1 MRRMRS
7 LQLDVFT
14 SEPFHGNQL
23 AVFFDADQITPDE
36 MQAVAREM
44 NFSECVFVLSA
55 TDPAAHTRL
64 RIFTPKVE
72 LPFAGHPVIGATFAL
87 AATGRISPDTTSP
100 ILLETGVGLMPIELL
115 FADARLS
122 FAWMRQPIPAFEP
135 WSGDRAALAASL
147 GIAAS
152 DLSADLPIEFGSA
165 GVPFLFIPLASA
177 DALDRARSSPDLPAA
192 LAPADPRTGA
202 YLFTPPSVSGAS
214 QVNARMFAQEFG
226 VIEDPATGS
235 AAGPCGAYLVRH
247 QLVSLEDERAYISI
261 TQGEAMGRPSRL
273 RVTIERRED
282 AITEVRV
289 GGEAVVVARG
299 EFLLPDQLT
308 DAD

>member
-23 AVFFDADQITPDE
+23 AVFFDADQITPEE

-152 DLSADLPIEFGSA
+152 DLNADLPIETHYRYSA
-165 GVPFLFIPLASA
+165 PLRHVEEVVEEKVVRERVPAPREVKYVKTVPAKVTK
-177 DALDRARSSPDLPAA
+177 DKVVRS
-192 LAPADPRTGA
+192 TK
-202 YLFTPPSVSGAS
+202 
-214 QVNARMFAQEFG
+214 
-226 VIEDPATGS
+226 
-235 AAGPCGAYLVRH
+235 
-247 QLVSLEDERAYISI
+247 
-261 TQGEAMGRPSRL
+261 
-273 RVTIERRED
+273 
-282 AITEVRV
+282 
-289 GGEAVVVARG
+289 
-299 EFLLPDQLT
+299 
-308 DAD
+308 